1 MSYLENAVPKRT
13 AHVAIQKSNFSQ
25 KRTFK
30 LSPIASL
37 VISVFA
43 GAVLLNSGAAFA
55 AENDAK
61 TETKPAA
68 NSTAAKKDDE
78 KKADSA
84 EKTQDDKKA
93 VVLSTITV
101 RSRNRIEKLQDV
113 PLSVSV
119 VTGQELQRLQATDIS
134 AVTQRLAN
142 IGWNLGNQR
151 TSSLSI
157 RGIGKQGQTEAQD
170 PPVGLI
176 VDGVNYAY
184 NALASSYDFV
194 DIDTV
199 EVARGPQGTLL
210 GKNASIGVVNITT
223 KRPTFKP
230 DSFYSVT
237 LGQWDTVQGTFAVG
251 GPVIDDLLA
260 WRGTLSV
267 SKGAGDIT
275 NAYNTDQTYTN
286 KERVSG
292 RVQFLLT
299 PTEDFSARLEADI
312 QPRASETTNGRTIRT
327 QTPTYYADGVT
338 KVNLNAD
345 PQTRLTRRWFS
356 QDPQYT
362 YSGSWL
368 NGGADG
374 ESVNNDS
381 QRGLVTGSNGVT
393 LDLNWNFG
401 QYRLTSITA
410 YKDYHFNAV
419 NDEGTP
425 FDINRN
431 SGGFFNDYKQVS
443 EEIRFSSPTGGFVDY
458 QTGLF
463 LLDIHNSALYQKVW
477 GNDAGAWFAS
487 PAQYTSLDADGN
499 GRYLL
504 QNSLSGLSMAW
515 NSPAGLQ
522 KIENKSEAVFGQ
534 ANWHFTDDLTLTT
547 GLRFTHEDR
556 SNLASSYI
564 RDQGNAPELNPSAV
578 GAVQLG
584 GFDSVADTGASQGL
598 LGKLVL
604 SDPSNPNSAK
614 VLVNNNTTAQLQLAD
629 LVANKYFGTAI
640 TATPGAAYNSLT
652 ATQKKQVANAKALRQ
667 AQIGVVFN
675 QTDLDKFQ
683 DTQPS
688 WVFSPSYK
696 INKNLTTYLALQH
709 GEKAGIAQATNGISN
724 LVKAEKTDAYELGL
738 KSTLLNNTFV
748 FNAALFRMDISNYQQ
763 SSSIVDEYTTAQN
776 NNGIKVY
783 TTATANIPKVRSQGL
798 EIDSL
803 YSGIEHLSLR
813 FAGAYTDAKYVE
825 FTNSAQPVELGNLAT
840 AAVNP
845 QPYRDVSGQQLPG
858 ASKVTFNIGVDYRLP
873 VWSDKEFHSS
883 LNTLYTGKFNS
894 DNTLSSYGWIPAAY
908 TTDFS
913 VGLGNR
919 KGTFDVNLVVK
930 NLFDDD
936 TPRSATWNTYT
947 PAVGRWLGITFS
959 GKL

>member
-1 MSYLENAVPKRT
+1 MTHEINAVLKET
-13 AHVAIQKSNFSQ
+13 AAVKIKQP
-25 KRTFK
+25 TFK
-30 LSPIASL
+30 LSPISGVIAS
-37 VISVFA
+37 VIA
-43 GAVLLNSGAAFA
+43 GAIFFNAGFAVA
-55 AENDAK
+55 AEGDAAPAVVK
-61 TETKPAA
+61 TDA
-68 NSTAAKKDDE
+68 E
-78 KKADSA
+78 KKADA
-84 EKTQDDKKA
+84 DKTKADKDKP

-119 VTGQELQRLQATDIS
+119 VSGQELERLQATDIS

-142 IGWNLGNQR
+142 ISWNLGNQR

-210 GKNASIGVVNITT
+210 GKNASIGVINITT
-223 KRPTFKP
+223 KRPSFKP
-230 DSFYSVT
+230 DSSYSVT
-237 LGQWDTVQGTFAVG
+237 LGQWDTVQGRFAVG
-251 GPVIDDLLA
+251 GPIIEDLLA
-260 WRGTLSV
+260 WRGSLSV

-312 QPRASETTNGRTIRT
+312 QPRSSETTNGRTIRT
-327 QTPTYYADGVT
+327 QTPEFYSDGKT

-345 PQTRLTRRWFS
+345 AQTRLGRRWFS

-362 YSGSWL
+362 YANDYL
-368 NGGADG
+368 NGGDG
-374 ESVNNDS
+374 GELVNNDS
-381 QRGLVTGSNGVT
+381 QRGLVTGSNGAT

-431 SGGFFNDYKQVS
+431 SGGFFNDYQQVS

-463 LLDIHNSALYQKVW
+463 FLHVDNSSLYQKVW

-504 QNSLSGLSMAW
+504 QNSLAGLSMAF

-534 ANWHFTDDLTLTT
+534 ANWHFTEDLTLTT
-547 GLRFTHEDR
+547 GLRFTHENR

-564 RDQGNAPELNPSAV
+564 RDQGNAPELNPSVV
-578 GAVQLG
+578 GNVQLG
-584 GFDSVADTGASQGL
+584 GFDSVADSGANQGL
-598 LGKLVL
+598 LGKLVPV
-604 SDPSNPNSAK
+604 DPANPTGAK
-614 VLVNNNTTAQLQLAD
+614 VVVNNNITTQLQLAD
-629 LVANKYFGTAI
+629 FVANKYFGVAVTG
-640 TATPGAAYNSLT
+640 TPGAAYNSLT
-652 ATQKKQVANAKALRQ
+652 ANQKKQVANAKALRQ
-667 AQIGVVFN
+667 AQVGVVFN
-675 QTDLDKFQ
+675 ETDLEKFEE
-683 DTQPS
+683 TQPS

-696 INKNLTTYLALQH
+696 INDNVTTYLALQH
-709 GEKAGIAQATNGISN
+709 GEKAGISQATNGISN
-724 LVKAEKTDAYELGL
+724 LVKAEKTDAYEIGF
-738 KSTLLNNTFV
+738 KSTLLNNTFI
-748 FNAALFRMDISNYQQ
+748 FNAALFRMDIKDYQQ
-763 SSSIVDEYTTAQN
+763 SSSIEDKYTTAQN
-776 NNGIKVY
+776 NNGITSY

-798 EIDSL
+798 EIDSI
-803 YSGIEHLSLR
+803 YNGIEHLSLR

-825 FTNSAQPVELGNLAT
+825 FTTSAQPVENGNLQAT
-840 AAVNP
+840 
-845 QPYRDVSGQQLPG
+845 QPYQDVSGEQLPG
-858 ASKVTFNIGVDYRLP
+858 ASKVTFNIGADYRLP
-873 VWSDKEFHSS
+873 VFNDKEFHAS

-894 DNTLSSYGWIPAAY
+894 DNTLSSYGWIPSAY
-908 TTDFS
+908 STDFAF
-913 VGLGNR
+913 GLGNR
-919 KGTFDVNLVVK
+919 KGTFDVNIVIK

-936 TPRSATWNTYT
+936 TPRSATWNSYT
-947 PAVGRWLGITFS
+947 PAVQRWIGVTFS

>member
-1 MSYLENAVPKRT
+1 MIYLENAVLKR
-13 AHVAIQKSNFSQ
+13 AARADLQK
-25 KRTFK
+25 KHAFK

-37 VISVFA
+37 VISFFA
-43 GAVLLNSGAAFA
+43 GAVLLNSSAAFA
-55 AENDAK
+55 AEGDAK
-61 TETKPAA
+61 TETKSAA
-68 NSTAAKKDDE
+68 NSTAAKTDAE

-84 EKTQDDKKA
+84 GKTQDDKKA

-101 RSRNRIEKLQDV
+101 RSRNRVEKLQDV

-134 AVTQRLAN
+134 AITQRLAN
-142 IGWNLGNQR
+142 ISWNQGNQR

-210 GKNASIGVVNITT
+210 GKNASIGVVNVTT
-223 KRPTFKP
+223 KRPSFKP
-230 DSFYSVT
+230 DSSYSVT

-267 SKGAGDIT
+267 SKGAGDVV
-275 NAYNTDQTYTN
+275 NAYNTDQSYTN

-312 QPRASETTNGRTIRT
+312 QPRSSETTNGRTIRT
-327 QTPTYYADGVT
+327 QTPSTYADGSPT
-338 KVNLNAD
+338 NFNSD
-345 PQTRLTRRWFS
+345 PQTRLTRRWFT

-362 YSGSWL
+362 YSGNWL

-374 ESVNNDS
+374 NSVNNDS
-381 QRGLVTGSNGVT
+381 QRGLVTGSNGAT

-425 FDINRN
+425 FDIQRN

-443 EEIRFSSPTGGFVDY
+443 EEIRLSSPTGGFVDY

-463 LLDIHNSALYQKVW
+463 FLKIHNDALYQRVW

-487 PAQYTSLDADGN
+487 PSQYTSLDADGN

-504 QNSLSGLSMAW
+504 QNSLAGVSMAF

-522 KIENKSEAVFGQ
+522 KIVNESEAVFGQ

-556 SNLASSYI
+556 SNLASSFI
-564 RDQGNAPELNPSAV
+564 RDQGNAPELNPV
-578 GAVQLG
+578 VVNKVQLG
-584 GFDSVADTGASQGL
+584 GFDSNANGVLAATNDATQLSVAD
-598 LGKLVL
+598 K
-604 SDPSNPNSAK
+604 
-614 VLVNNNTTAQLQLAD
+614 
-629 LVANKYFGTAI
+629 VANKYFGVAT
-640 TATPGAAYNSLT
+640 TATPGAAYNSLN

-667 AQIGVVFN
+667 SQIGVLFN
-675 QTDLDKFQ
+675 ETDLDKFEE
-683 DTQPS
+683 TQPS

-696 INKNLTTYLALQH
+696 VNKNLTTYLALQH
-709 GEKAGIAQATNGISN
+709 GEKAGISQATNGFSN
-724 LVKAEKTDAYELGL
+724 VVKAEKTDAYELGF
-738 KSTLLNNTFV
+738 KSTLLDNTFV
-748 FNAALFRMDISNYQQ
+748 FNAALFRMDIKDYQQ
-763 SSSIVDEYTTAQN
+763 SSQVVDEYTTAN
-776 NNGIKVY
+776 NVAAGSNIIAY
-783 TTATANIPKVRSQGL
+783 TGATANIPKVRSQGL
-798 EIDSL
+798 EIDSI
-803 YSGIEHLSLR
+803 YSGIEHFSLR

-825 FTNSAQPVELGNLAT
+825 FRNAAQPVETANLAVL
-840 AAVNP
+840 AVNP
-845 QPYRDVSGQQLPG
+845 QPYRDISGEQLPG
-858 ASKVTFNIGVDYRLP
+858 AAKLTFNIGVDYRLP
-873 VWSDKEFHSS
+873 VFSDKEFHSS
-883 LNTLYTGKFNS
+883 LNTLYTGKYNS
-894 DNTLSSYGWIPAAY
+894 DNALSSYGWIDAASS
-908 TTDFS
+908 TDLS
-913 VGLGNR
+913 IGLGNR
-919 KGTFDVNLVVK
+919 KGTFDVNLVIK
-930 NLFDDD
+930 NLLDDD
-936 TPRSATWNTYT
+936 TPRAKTWNTIT
-947 PAVGRWLGITFS
+947 PAVPRWIGITFS